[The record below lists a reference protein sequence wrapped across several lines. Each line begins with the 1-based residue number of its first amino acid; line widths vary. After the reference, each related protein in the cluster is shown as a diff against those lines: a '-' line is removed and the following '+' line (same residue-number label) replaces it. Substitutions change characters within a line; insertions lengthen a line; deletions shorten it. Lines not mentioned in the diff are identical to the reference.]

1 MQSPPSPPQAWDWS
15 ASQPSPT
22 IQGHSREERGPGSF
36 LWEEET
42 VSGITR
48 RPAQHGRVTTSNG
61 LTHTASG
68 RGSLRMMASR
78 SFFFF
83 WRGVVSVRN
92 LLENM
97 LKAMNVLP
105 P

>member
-36 LWEEET
+36 LWEEESQWHHPT
-42 VSGITR
+42 PCAARQSDNIQWVDPHSFRERQSEDDGF
-48 RPAQHGRVTTSNG
+48 QV
-61 LTHTASG
+61 
-68 RGSLRMMASR
+68 
-78 SFFFF
+78 FFFF